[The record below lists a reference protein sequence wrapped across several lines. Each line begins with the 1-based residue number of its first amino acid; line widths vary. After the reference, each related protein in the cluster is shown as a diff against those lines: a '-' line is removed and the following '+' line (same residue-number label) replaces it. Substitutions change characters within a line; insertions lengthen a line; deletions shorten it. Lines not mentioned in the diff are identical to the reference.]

1 MGAILTAQGGAYVD
15 PGVVRFNQASSSGFR
30 RTSLWKYSGVRSFKV
45 FRAGEMML
53 MRAEAKARSGEATAI
68 DDLNALRTARGV
80 ATGTESGAAL
90 LSAILLQ
97 RRVELLG
104 EGHRWFDLRR
114 TTKTIVR
121 TECGTANSTR
131 AERCT
136 INADARGWVFPI
148 PFNEL
153 KVNPNLVQNPGY

>member
-1 MGAILTAQGGAYVD
+1 
-15 PGVVRFNQASSSGFR
+15 VRFDQPSSSGFR
-30 RTSLWKYSGVRSFKV
+30 RTSLWKYNGVRSFKV

-53 MRAEAKARSGEATAI
+53 MRAEAKAETNDPTALA
-68 DDLNALRTARGV
+68 DLNALRTARGV
-80 ATGTESGAAL
+80 ATGTETGRAL
-90 LSAILLQ
+90 SDAISMQ

-121 TECGTANSTR
+121 IECGTGNSTR
-131 AERCT
+131 AERCN
-136 INADARGWVFPI
+136 IGPDARGWTFPI

-153 KVNPNLVQNPGY
+153 KVNPNLTQNPGY